1 MLGIEAMVICEQCS
15 SEVSETEEKCA
26 TCGRFAGAPN
36 VRAAER
42 KEEEEA
48 LESRYLDAIN
58 QSYINE
64 SNTALMTFDVN
75 MELTCAVVNVDL
87 DFLRQFITDDK
98 MTFSNYDLSVKG
110 QTRKPAKGQHDR
122 HRRTI
127 GAMLFG
133 HYAEQIRYAA
143 LSLDGGGLKSF
154 GPYALRLRDVS
165 VAYRASLLEDN
176 SYNFIPKHKLQ
187 PGEEIPPGYVASW
200 RERHK
205 LAVAKLAERISA
217 STTEREHP
225 RILLSS
231 KGDRGTDEC
240 IEVHIYGGFDNKAIE
255 SVRGSSSAR
264 GKWELASISIV
275 KDYLNQSGRAW
286 VEE

>member
-1 MLGIEAMVICEQCS
+1 MIICEQCS
-15 SEVSETEEKCA
+15 SEVLETEEKCA

-36 VRAAER
+36 VRSAQR
-42 KEEEEA
+42 QEEA
-48 LESRYLDAIN
+48 DALERRYLAAIN
-58 QSYINE
+58 RSHITGTDA
-64 SNTALMTFDVN
+64 SLMMFDVD
-75 MELTCAVVNVDL
+75 MELTCAVVNVEL
-87 DFLRQFITDDK
+87 DFLFQFINDDR

-110 QTRKPAKGQHDR
+110 QTRKPAKARHDR
-122 HRRTI
+122 HRRAI

-143 LSLDGGGLKSF
+143 MSLDGGGLESF
-154 GPYALRLRDVS
+154 GPYAIRLRDVS
-165 VAYRASLLEDN
+165 VADRASLLEDN
-176 SYNFIPKHKLQ
+176 SYNFIPKHNLH
-187 PGEEIPPGYVASW
+187 PGEQIPPGYVATW

-217 STTEREHP
+217 GTTEQEHS

-231 KGDRGTDEC
+231 TGDRATDEC

-255 SVRGSSSAR
+255 SVRGSSPTR
-264 GKWELASISIV
+264 GKYELATISIV
-275 KDYLNQSGRAW
+275 KDYLSRSGKAW